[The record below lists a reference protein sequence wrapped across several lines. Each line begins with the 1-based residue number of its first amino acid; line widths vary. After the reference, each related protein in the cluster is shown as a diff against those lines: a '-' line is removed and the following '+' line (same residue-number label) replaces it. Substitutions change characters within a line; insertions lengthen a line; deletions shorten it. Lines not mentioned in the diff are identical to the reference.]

1 MRSRLRRLLGIG
13 LVLIIFL
20 FAAFVWLTRYRHD
33 HLEWAN
39 NTVPVRIDRFTGDAE
54 MLLFEGWKKM
64 ESSKSDGLASGSSG
78 LQ

>member
-1 MRSRLRRLLGIG
+1 
-13 LVLIIFL
+13 VLIIFL
-20 FAAFVWLTRYRHD
+20 FAAFVWPTRYRHD

-39 NTVPVRIDRFTGDAE
+39 KTVPVRIDRFSSDAE
-54 MLLFEGWKKM
+54 MLFVEGWKKM